1 MAVET
6 EGELSRSTLPDSDHD
21 RRPGSVSGPRGRAR
35 AYFAESAE
43 TQRISRSEPGC
54 LEYVLAADPLDAQ
67 RVVLSERWSSRAELD
82 AHIQALVA
90 RRAVAA
96 ADGATPVAALSREIA
111 FFEASPIDV
120 I

>member
-1 MAVET
+1 MIVVQGVFRVHEAER
-6 EGELSRSTLPDSDHD
+6 ERYL
-21 RRPGSVSGPRGRAR
+21 
-35 AYFAESAE
+35 AESAE

-54 LEYVLAADPLDAQ
+54 LEYVLAADPLDA
-67 RVVLSERWSSRAELD
+67 RTRGAVGALVFAAELD

-90 RRAVAA
+90 RRAVPA

-120 I
+120 M